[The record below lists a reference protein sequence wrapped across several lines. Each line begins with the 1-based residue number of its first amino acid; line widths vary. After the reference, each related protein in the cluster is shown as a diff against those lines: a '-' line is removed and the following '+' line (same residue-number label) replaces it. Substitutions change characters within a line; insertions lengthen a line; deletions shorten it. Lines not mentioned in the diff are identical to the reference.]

1 MTFRNIVLLF
11 FTVLVLSSCKGL
23 QYYKS
28 GTNPAG
34 LSVVLTC
41 PSQFYTNAPGP
52 DSLGFYLVNHNS
64 KQVVVP
70 HWWTDLYLVGQS
82 RFYKKE
88 SWIRPQP
95 LDLDLALAPLT
106 IQPGDTVHLIT
117 VALKNLLQHEK
128 NWLYKNQPV
137 WGPHLLSAKKYHP
150 YIYLTAAFKTQVPNQ
165 ADFIQIRSQQHQLNL
180 TTFKEIQAENKKT
193 LLALSSDVKNYSP
206 ESGLGNLFC
215 KITNMGAYPIPLFND
230 PGSVRFKLYAYNPN
244 RTATLFTQYVLDNG
258 QLPVS
263 PVTIQSQQ
271 NFTLTIP
278 LQQILFISP
287 SVKSI
292 YYWSWN
298 KNTPPVSPLVYGKN
312 SRVQEVE
319 FWFGVVVDGKEYLSN
334 TLHLDILQPIKKN
347 KK

>member
-11 FTVLVLSSCKGL
+11 FVFLVISGCKGL

-34 LSVVLTC
+34 LSVVFNS
-41 PSQFYTNAPGP
+41 PSQFYTNIQVQ
-52 DSLGFYLVNHNS
+52 DSLKFYLVNHNS
-64 KQVVVP
+64 AEVIIP

-95 LDLDLALAPLT
+95 TDLASPPLV

-117 VALKNLLQHEK
+117 VALTTLLKNEK
-128 NWLYKNQPV
+128 NWLYNNQPI
-137 WGPHLLSAKKYHP
+137 WAPHMLGPKKYHP
-150 YIYLTAAFKTQVPNQ
+150 YVYLTAALKTQVPNQ
-165 ADFIQIRSQQHQLNL
+165 ADIIQIRSNPRKINISS
-180 TTFKEIQAENKKT
+180 FKETRAENKKNI
-193 LLALSSDVKNYSP
+193 LALSSDTKTYSP
-206 ESGLGNLFC
+206 EQETGNLFC
-215 KITNMGAYPIPLFND
+215 KITNTSEYPLPLFND

-258 QLPVS
+258 KLPIA
-263 PVTIQSQQ
+263 PVAIQPQQ
-271 NFTLTIP
+271 NFTITIP
-278 LQQILFISP
+278 LNQVLFITSP
-287 SVKSI
+287 VKPM
-292 YYWSWN
+292 YYWAWN
-298 KNTPPVSPLVYGKN
+298 KKTPPVSPLVYGKKDL
-312 SRVQEVE
+312 VPEVE

-334 TLHLDILQPIKKN
+334 TLHLNIQYPDKKN